1 MAIPAGLMMEAKM
14 MTYRKAGDLHDEALR
29 EHAVSVALQN
39 EADIAY
45 VAMMNGIVF
54 DRGEE
59 DGLGM
64 HDGMPEEVK

>member
-1 MAIPAGLMMEAKM
+1 M

-54 DRGEE
+54 ERE
-59 DGLGM
+59 DEQGM

>member
-1 MAIPAGLMMEAKM
+1 M

-54 DRGEE
+54 EREE
-59 DGLGM
+59 DEVGM
-64 HDGMPEEVK
+64 HDGMPEEAK

>member
-1 MAIPAGLMMEAKM
+1 MAIPAGFMEAKM

-54 DRGEE
+54 DRGDDEI
-59 DGLGM
+59 GM
-64 HDGMPEEVK
+64 HNGMTEAK

>member
-1 MAIPAGLMMEAKM
+1 M

-29 EHAVSVALQN
+29 EHAASVALQN

-54 DRGEE
+54 ERE
-59 DGLGM
+59 DEIGM
-64 HDGMPEEVK
+64 HNGMTEAK

>member
-1 MAIPAGLMMEAKM
+1 M

-29 EHAVSVALQN
+29 EHAASVALQN

-45 VAMMNGIVF
+45 VAMMNGITF

-59 DGLGM
+59 QGM

>member
-1 MAIPAGLMMEAKM
+1 MEAENM

-54 DRGEE
+54 DRGEDE
-59 DGLGM
+59 LGM